1 MSKDNQNKD
10 TDEVLDFLNSLPES
24 KGTKT
29 GPEKSGDG
37 KENEEFLEFLDE
49 LAAHE
54 KSKPSTPAPTG
65 SKFEPKRGVSG
76 AKDGA
81 SSGTQTPVKTGQK
94 PATGAQ
100 ESKTTEDNKEEHSK
114 DEHGADIAPIEAISS
129 WWSNSG
135 SNKVS
140 ELWGSITSNAQTIS
154 EQTYQL
160 ASNTTNQI
168 SQQRQKFIENSDHEQ
183 ILNISAKLN
192 SILLNMSNQ
201 ITQGLM
207 SDTDELL
214 NILLIYDLY
223 NMNYLDRLCS
233 DKFNEVMS
241 QVEGGIRVTVS
252 NFNHKDE
259 PNDDK
264 INLNL
269 FQGKVIDGEKL
280 CFANLESAIRDY
292 VKVTKSEDE
301 QKKEAEDHD
310 ESTQEVNLSN
320 VFVSIQPIT
329 NRSTQN
335 EGITRDEDAPIMIE
349 ANNPDSFA
357 FTLIL
362 KDISNN
368 ITVITKTQPF
378 PLKWAKWL
386 NGEVSKEIEEIGEVN
401 PSEWVSDWIKDGLS
415 LGFGVLAQEYVVKR
429 MGF

>member
-24 KGTKT
+24 KGTKK

-65 SKFEPKRGVSG
+65 SKFEPKRGASG
-76 AKDGA
+76 AKDSAG
-81 SSGTQTPVKTGQK
+81 SGTQTPVKTGQK
-94 PATGAQ
+94 PVTGAQ
-100 ESKTTEDNKEEHSK
+100 ETKPTEDNK

-301 QKKEAEDHD
+301 QKKEAEDND

-320 VFVSIQPIT
+320 VFISIQPIT

-335 EGITRDEDAPIMIE
+335 EAITRDEDAPIMIE

-401 PSEWVSDWIKDGLS
+401 PSEWVSEWIKDGLS